1 MMDQFI
7 YTNIFDTKGI
17 EYIII
22 IGFLILIIP
31 FWIIINRKRV
41 LKGQIHSRVSALSA
55 DILKI
60 PQGIFC
66 SKNHTWSFLGKSG
79 IAKVGLDNFILH
91 ITGEVKICDLRNP
104 GDTIKKGDLLAEI
117 EQSGKLLKIY
127 SPVSGKIAEANTDL
141 YKNVDILNN
150 DPYGNGWIYK
160 IRPSNWISETG
171 TCFLGMEALVWSKKE
186 LARFKDFLALSV
198 QKYSPENS
206 LVILQD
212 GGEICS
218 QPLSEL
224 PAEVWNDFQKSFL
237 D

>member
-1 MMDQFI
+1 MDQFI

-22 IGFLILIIP
+22 IGFLLLIIP
-31 FWIIINRKRV
+31 FWIIINHKRV
-41 LKGQIHSRVSALSA
+41 VTGQIRSRVSALSA

-79 IAKVGLDNFILH
+79 IAKVGLDDFILH

-117 EQSGKLLKIY
+117 EQNGKLLKIY
-127 SPVSGKIAEANTDL
+127 SPVSGKIADANTDL

-160 IRPSNWISETG
+160 IRPSSWISETG
-171 TCFLGMEALVWSKKE
+171 TCFLGEEALVWSKKE

-212 GGEICS
+212 GGEICG

-224 PAEVWNDFQKSFL
+224 PAEVWHEFQQSFL